1 MRVGKIE
8 QKSRW
13 LALVA
18 ILALLAGTT
27 GPAGTLGAQ
36 ETQADE
42 QQIPQGVFSEVL
54 DVRVVNVEVVVTDR
68 NGNRVTGLGADD
80 FRLLV
85 DGEETSIDYFSEIF
99 DGRVT
104 TQVGDDEPQLPG
116 ALEAGQDVGTSFL
129 VFVDDQF
136 TIARDRNR
144 VLKRMEADI
153 ARLGVNDRMA
163 IVAFDGMQ
171 LEMLTSWT
179 NSERVLT
186 DAFRDARD
194 RRAFGLQRIVE
205 RRMNDQ
211 DRIDRARVRGE
222 QDSFIRNAGGEP
234 PDGFTWRLDPVELN
248 YAQRLEE
255 QVVRSI
261 SAAVASLR
269 GFASPPGRKVMMVL
283 SGGWPISPAQYT
295 VASSDNSFE
304 AASYAATDS
313 MLASGRGLLGQ
324 LSDTANL
331 LGYTLY
337 PVDVPGMDQGSGV
350 NDASVGAPDPR
361 TGVGANA
368 VTGGL
373 FVREHLAHDTLKF
386 LADETGGEAL
396 INSERD
402 IAFELVV
409 ADTRSYYWLGFNPN
423 RQEDDES
430 HDIKI
435 EVRDKSLNVRSR
447 RGFLDFSRQ
456 SESTMM
462 VESSLFFGNPPT
474 TYPLALHFGRPS
486 KAGRGKVKIVL
497 TVGIPMDHVTLIPTQ
512 GRLVADLEI
521 RVTVM
526 DSSGSRSDT
535 PMDQIHIEGTE
546 PPRPGQEFTYE
557 TGVTLRKR
565 KHRIAVAVV
574 DLVSGTIMSTIGE
587 IDP

>member
-1 MRVGKIE
+1 MRAWYTGRGD
-8 QKSRW
+8 RW
-13 LALVA
+13 FALVA
-18 ILALLAGTT
+18 LLVLLGGTT
-27 GPAGTLGAQ
+27 GAQ
-36 ETQADE
+36 EPQPDE

-54 DVRVVNVEVVVTDR
+54 DVRVVNVEVVVTDK
-68 NGNRVTGLGADD
+68 NGNRVTGLTADD

-85 DGEETSIDYFSEIF
+85 DREETPIDYFSEIF
-99 DGRVT
+99 GGRVT
-104 TQVGDDEPQLPG
+104 TQVAEGEPELPG

-144 VLKRMEADI
+144 VLKRIEEDL
-153 ARLGVNDRMA
+153 ARLGQNDRMA

-179 NSERVLT
+179 NSERVLR

-194 RRAFGLQRIVE
+194 RRAFGLH
-205 RRMNDQ
+205 RMAELRTNDQ
-211 DRIDRARVRGE
+211 ERLDRARMKGG
-222 QDSFIRNAGGEP
+222 QDVFIRNAGGEP
-234 PDGFTWRLDPVELN
+234 GDGFTWRLDPVELD

-283 SGGWPISPAQYT
+283 SGGWPYSPAQYT
-295 VASSDNSFE
+295 VASPEASFE
-304 AASYAATDS
+304 AVSYAGTDS
-313 MLASGRGLLGQ
+313 MLANGRGLLGQ

-337 PVDVPGMDQGSGV
+337 PVDVPGMARGSISE
-350 NDASVGAPDPR
+350 ASIGGPDTR
-361 TGVGANA
+361 TGVGAPA
-368 VTGGL
+368 VAGGL
-373 FVREHLAHDTLKF
+373 FLRENLSHDSLDF

-396 INSERD
+396 INSQRD

-409 ADTRSYYWLGFNPN
+409 ADTRSYYWLGFDPN
-423 RQEDDES
+423 RQEDDEA
-430 HDIKI
+430 HDIRI
-435 EVRDKSLNVRSR
+435 EVRDKSLKVRSR
-447 RGFLDFSRQ
+447 RGFLDFSSQ

-474 TYPLALHFGRPS
+474 TYPLDLHFGRPS

-512 GRLVADLEI
+512 GRLVADLKI

-526 DSSGSRSDT
+526 DENGARSETPVDT
-535 PMDQIHIEGTE
+535 IHIEGTGS
-546 PPRPGQEFTYE
+546 PRPGQKFTYE

-574 DLVSGTIMSTIGE
+574 DPVSGTTMSSIGE